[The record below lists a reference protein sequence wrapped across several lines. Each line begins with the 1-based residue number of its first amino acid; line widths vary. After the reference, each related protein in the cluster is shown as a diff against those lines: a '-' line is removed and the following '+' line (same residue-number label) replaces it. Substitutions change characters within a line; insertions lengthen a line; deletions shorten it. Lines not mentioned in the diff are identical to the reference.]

1 MASLPRLAA
10 LLLLAL
16 AGPALAQPGACARHV
31 GRARADSPPAALPT
45 PFPLSLEQASV
56 AAGDP
61 AIFAPPADL
70 PPPSLFVPLTDGA
83 GTDLAAYPSRST
95 VGRIN
100 TTTAK

>member
-1 MASLPRLAA
+1 
-10 LLLLAL
+10 
-16 AGPALAQPGACARHV
+16 
-31 GRARADSPPAALPT
+31 
-45 PFPLSLEQASV
+45 
-56 AAGDP
+56 
-61 AIFAPPADL
+61 L